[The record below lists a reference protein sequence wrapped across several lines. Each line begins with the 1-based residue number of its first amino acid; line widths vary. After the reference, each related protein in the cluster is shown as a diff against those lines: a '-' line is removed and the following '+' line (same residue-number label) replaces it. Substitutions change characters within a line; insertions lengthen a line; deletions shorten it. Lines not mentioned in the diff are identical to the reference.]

1 MINEKDESKLVGILQ
16 SLDQELSQLNSRL
29 TEIEQRL
36 TQVEASQIG
45 SQKILDERHVPA
57 RMGQLGGRVISSSP
71 QGTVQRQINIVFC
84 DVCGRKIE
92 EENLALCYGCKR
104 KICVDKCLIKLG
116 AEFLCIECLKDRLPL
131 DKKGYKILV
140 AIANGLTNVKEI
152 SKITSM
158 VTDDVRTSTSEL
170 LNLGL
175 IRRKGI
181 SIAKRIETTDDGLEA
196 MGAFHSIY
204 SSDEDVLRFEQEL
217 TKHLLRR

>member
-1 MINEKDESKLVGILQ
+1 MVNEKDESKLIGILQ

-36 TQVEASQIG
+36 TQVEASKIG

-71 QGTVQRQINIVFC
+71 QGTVQRQINVIFC

-92 EENLALCYGCKR
+92 EENLALCYGCER
-104 KICVDKCLIKLG
+104 KICSKCLIKLG

-140 AIANGLTNVKEI
+140 AIANGLTNAKEI
-152 SKITSM
+152 SKITSI
-158 VTDDVRTSTSEL
+158 VTNDVRTSISEL

-175 IRRKGI
+175 IRTKGI
-181 SIAKRIETTDDGLEA
+181 SIAKRIEATDDGLEA
-196 MGAFHSIY
+196 MGAFHRIY

-217 TKHLLRR
+217 AKHLLRR